1 MFNFGNDEYLREYS
15 SLIKKRRESESG
27 PFIVT
32 TPEWLDDFVSLIQG
46 DEKYKRVARTWEGSC
61 VLVFESGSDTIFKNN
76 IYIYFD
82 LFHGECSWGGLVP
95 EDIGKNGEYVLYS
108 PYERWKMILKGELNV
123 VRAIATGKLK
133 LIPFDLKKAAKLAAA
148 AQAAIRLVE
157 LAREAG
163 GIFPDEADDQRK
175 KSYLDVM
182 EELNS
187 RFGI

>member
-32 TPEWLDDFVSLIQG
+32 TPEWLDDVVHLIQG

-61 VLVFESGSDTIFKNN
+61 VLVFESGPDTIFTNN
-76 IYIYFD
+76 IYIYLD
-82 LFHGECSWGGLVP
+82 LFHGECGWGGLVS
-95 EDIGKNGEYVLYS
+95 EDIGKSGDYVLYS
-108 PYERWKMILKGELNV
+108 PYSRWKLILKGELNV

-133 LIPFDLKKAAKLAAA
+133 LIPFDIKKAAKLAAA

-157 LAREAG
+157 LTGEAG

>member
-1 MFNFGNDEYLREYS
+1 MFDFGSDEYLREYS
-15 SLIKKRRESESG
+15 SLIKKRREGESG
-27 PFIVT
+27 PLIVT
-32 TPEWLDDFVSLIQG
+32 TPEWLDDVVHLIQG

-76 IYIYFD
+76 IYIYLD
-82 LFHGECSWGGLVP
+82 LFHGECRWGGLVP

-108 PYERWKMILKGELNV
+108 PYERWKMILNGELNV

-133 LIPFDLKKAAKLAAA
+133 LIPFDIKKAAKLAAA

-157 LAREAG
+157 LAGEAG
-163 GIFPDEADDQRK
+163 GIFPDETDNRRE

-187 RFGI
+187 QFGI